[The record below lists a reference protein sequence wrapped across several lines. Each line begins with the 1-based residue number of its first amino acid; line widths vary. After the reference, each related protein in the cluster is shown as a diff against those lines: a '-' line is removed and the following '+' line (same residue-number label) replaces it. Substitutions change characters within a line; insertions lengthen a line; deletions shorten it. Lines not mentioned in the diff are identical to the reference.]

1 MYLSGTSFFGPL
13 YPDAIFSGSLWT
25 TSRRLQVLECVMSW
39 ENESQHGK
47 HCMIWNVDVNS
58 QKMAQSLQDIIGE
71 KNAPEMRST
80 YLLLQ
85 TQRDYVVKP
94 IDRIDITNLY
104 AKSVVR
110 LRRIDGRCRV
120 EAAAF
125 PELGCHKILLWAFRY
140 GPWRVSVSW
149 LKKWTLVESWMFELL
164 IQEIYNGQFPW
175 SNFN

>member
-1 MYLSGTSFFGPL
+1 
-13 YPDAIFSGSLWT
+13 
-25 TSRRLQVLECVMSW
+25 
-39 ENESQHGK
+39 
-47 HCMIWNVDVNS
+47 MIWNMDVNS

-85 TQRDYVVKP
+85 TQGDYVVKP

-125 PELGCHKILLWAFRY
+125 PELGRHKILL
-140 GPWRVSVSW
+140 
-149 LKKWTLVESWMFELL
+149 
-164 IQEIYNGQFPW
+164 
-175 SNFN
+175 